1 MTVGRTTPRLRHE
14 PAGLL
19 MALFLVA
26 GLIFSYGLG
35 HAPALRVCTT
45 HSVSVPADVAAAMA
59 AHQTASFQAGSARPA
74 GATAEALRAGTLPGA
89 LGHGAA
95 APSGPSAFSTPFDPP
110 PFPPVETCLCLAVL
124 IGLMALGLAAKPRR
138 AGPRRPPRSGWTL
151 APPAFAPP
159 SPLSLTAL
167 QVLRL

>member
-1 MTVGRTTPRLRHE
+1 MGRTTPRLRHG

-45 HSVSVPADVAAAMA
+45 HSVSVPADVADAMA
-59 AHQTASFQAGSARPA
+59 AHETVSSHAFLRAGSARP
-74 GATAEALRAGTLPGA
+74 GATAALTAGSPPGA
-89 LGHGAA
+89 LYQGAA

-110 PFPPVETCLCLAVL
+110 PFHPVETCLCLAVL
-124 IGLMALGLAAKPRR
+124 IGLMALGLAAKPRP
-138 AGPRRPPRSGWTL
+138 AGARRPPRSGWTL
-151 APPAFAPP
+151 APPAFARP